1 MFEGTHIGVLERL
14 GHAEIEQRF
23 PDDARRGRQREP
35 GFGPG
40 GGGSLE
46 AFSARCLAIFKQLAQ
61 THAGQTIAI
70 VAHGGVLDCPY
81 RAANGIGLQASCTWL
96 LANPAINPLLYT
108 GGRLPRRRLGR
119 PAAPRGRGLRPR
131 RRDHRLSSEAPGP
144 GASRPRRW
152 PRGRAACAAGSPAG

>member
-96 LANPAINPLLYT
+96 LANPAIHPLLYT
-108 GGRLPRRRLGR
+108 GGTASASSAGTAGGTSRPWPQAPPKRSPPELGGARPRCFQ
-119 PAAPRGRGLRPR
+119 AAAVATRPRGVRCR
-131 RRDHRLSSEAPGP
+131 
-144 GASRPRRW
+144 
-152 PRGRAACAAGSPAG
+152 